1 MTAHVVIL
9 GAGRPFT
16 GESHSALRAV
26 SRRGSVLDWLLAA
39 LAPLRAEV
47 HFVGGYGIAE
57 VMERFPRLRYVTN
70 PDWRTTGSMRSL
82 ADVGL
87 GSGDQDV
94 YISYADI
101 LFRPDLVEALRTT
114 PSDKVAIAVDSTRNA
129 PGRASREVV
138 AVNAHGQPVAFGR
151 TAEMQG
157 TTLDLVGV
165 IRLPAALV
173 AQASSA
179 LELALEASP
188 SGHLAA
194 WLEEL
199 RQAGLGF
206 ALCDVSGQWSDLDSG
221 ASLARFVFGT
231 KAETLARL
239 SAVLTSAQ
247 IAPQVSFSVR
257 DWRANRAGVVEHVLA
272 VLPPGPLAVRS
283 SALSEDG
290 FTESNAG
297 KFASELKVAFA
308 PEALA
313 AAVDRVVASYDEGV
327 GHQVLVQP
335 MVRDV
340 VRSGVALTRTLGA
353 GAPYR
358 VINYSEGSRT
368 DVVTSGSREAST
380 VVYMHRGSD
389 TLPAGV
395 HPSLAGVLAALDEIE
410 RLTELDTLDVEFAID
425 SQGVCHVLQVRPL
438 VIEKER
444 TSDADRLIGIEIGR
458 ARAAFIRAQV
468 PPPGLVGR
476 RTIFGVMPDW
486 NPAEI
491 VGLTP
496 DPLAESLYRH
506 LITGETWAVQR
517 AEFGY
522 RDVRRH
528 PLIQLFAGHPYVDV
542 RASLNSF
549 VPACV
554 PEDCASRI
562 VEAAIERLE
571 ANPTLHDKLEF
582 SVTLT
587 CRDLNFDAWESSL
600 SEAGLSRSEIIDY
613 RDAMSGITRHAFARC
628 DDALASLV
636 TYAVMQD
643 GLIGCGGL
651 PLQRARSLLQACR
664 LTGTLLFAHL
674 ARCGFV
680 AMALLRSAVKTGVI
694 EQARMDAFLGS
705 IRTVGH
711 RLPADAYAVKQGTLG
726 WDTFVQRYAHLR
738 PGTYDIGSPSYG
750 ADPERYLRPLVESA
764 HAPQT
769 PDFAWT
775 TEEARA
781 WQDAMRAAGLPDDI
795 EEIDRFLRRATEG
808 REEAKFVFTKGVSV
822 ALDDIVA
829 WAASA
834 GLDRDEVACLD
845 IVEVLAQANVAVP
858 DTEGLRRRIA
868 HSRERMRLFRAMRLP
883 PLLCDPLDVASFV
896 MPEVEPNFITAG
908 RVRAPIGRVDEISG
922 SSELDGAIALID
934 NADPGYDWIFG
945 CKLVGL
951 VTAFGGANSHMA
963 IRAAEFGLP
972 AAIGV
977 GEVRMEALWRAQLV
991 ELDCAA
997 RKVLIIR

>member
-1 MTAHVVIL
+1 MTAQVVIL

-26 SRRGSVLDWLLAA
+26 NRRGSVLDWLLAA
-39 LAPLRAEV
+39 FAPLRAEV
-47 HFVGGYGIAE
+47 HFVGGYGIAD

-87 GSGDQDV
+87 GSGEHDV

-101 LFRPDLVEALRTT
+101 LFRPELVEALRAT
-114 PSDKVAIAVDSTRNA
+114 PPDRVSTAVDSVRIA
-129 PGRASREVV
+129 AVRASREVV
-138 AVNAHGQPVAFGR
+138 AVNADGEPVAFGR
-151 TAEMQG
+151 TAEMQRS
-157 TTLDLVGV
+157 TLDLIGV
-165 IRLPAALV
+165 IRVPAGLV
-173 AQASSA
+173 AQASFA
-179 LELALEASP
+179 LEVALEASP

-194 WLEEL
+194 WLEAM
-199 RQAGLGF
+199 RRAGIGF
-206 ALCDVSGQWSDLDSG
+206 ALCDVSGQWTDLDSG

-239 SAVLTSAQ
+239 AGVLTSAQ

-257 DWRANRAGVVEHVLA
+257 DWDANRKGIVDHVLA
-272 VLPPGPLAVRS
+272 ELPPGALAVRS

-297 KFASELKVAFA
+297 KFDSELHVAFA
-308 PEALA
+308 PDALA

-340 VRSGVALTRTLGA
+340 VRSGVAFTRTLGT

-380 VVYMHRGSD
+380 VVYVHRGSD
-389 TLPAGV
+389 TLPARV

-425 SQGVCHVLQVRPL
+425 AQGVCHVLQVRPL
-438 VIEKER
+438 VIENER
-444 TSDADRLIGIEIGR
+444 TTEADRLIGVEIQR
-458 ARAAFIRAQV
+458 ARTGFIGAQV

-506 LITGETWAVQR
+506 LITDETWAVQR

-522 RDVRRH
+522 RDVRSQ
-528 PLIQLFAGHPYVDV
+528 PLIHLFAGHPYVDV

-549 VPACV
+549 VPASL
-554 PEDCASRI
+554 PDDCASRI

-571 ANPTLHDKLEF
+571 ANPKLHDKLEF

-587 CRDLNFDAWESSL
+587 CRDLDFDAWMVRL
-600 SEAGLSRSEIIDY
+600 SDAGLSRSEILDY

-628 DDALASLV
+628 DDSMVALAPF
-636 TYAVMQD
+636 AAMQD
-643 GLIGCGGL
+643 DLIGRTGL
-651 PLQRARSLLQACR
+651 PLQRARSLLIACR

-694 EQARMDAFLGS
+694 EQARMDAFLAS

-711 RLPADAYAVKQGTLG
+711 RLPADAFAVRQGKLG
-726 WDTFVQRYAHLR
+726 WDSFVQRYAHLR
-738 PGTYDIGSPSYG
+738 PGTYDIGSPSYS

-764 HAPQT
+764 HAPQM
-769 PDFAWT
+769 PDFVWT
-775 TEEARA
+775 PEEARA
-781 WQDAMRAAGLPDDI
+781 WQGAMRAAGLPHAI
-795 EEIDRFLRRATEG
+795 EEIDRFLRQATEG

-822 ALDDIVA
+822 ALDDIAA
-829 WAASA
+829 WATWA
-834 GLDRDEVACLD
+834 GLDREEVACLD
-845 IVEVLAQANVAVP
+845 IMEILAQAHVAVP
-858 DTEGLRRRIA
+858 DTDGLRRRAA

-883 PLLCDPLDVASFV
+883 PLLCNPLDLASFV
-896 MPEVEPNFITAG
+896 MPEAEPNFITAG
-908 RVRAPIGRVDEISG
+908 RVRAPIGRVDELSDT
-922 SSELDGAIALID
+922 SALDGAIALID

-945 CKLVGL
+945 RKLAGL
-951 VTAFGGANSHMA
+951 ITAFGGANSHMA

-972 AAIGV
+972 AAIGI
-977 GEVRMEALWRAQLV
+977 GEVQMEALWRAQLV

-997 RKVLIIR
+997 RRVLIIR